1 MNPAQAVAVSFDR
14 VQRMAILVAV
24 LALGSCILA
33 AFFDATQF
41 FRSYLLAYL
50 FCLGMALG
58 SLGINLL
65 HNVVGGRWGAL
76 IKRILNAGMA
86 TLPFMA
92 ILVLPV
98 LAGIP
103 TLYHWSHH
111 EVVQADPVLQHKSGY
126 LNVPFFI
133 VRTVIYFIIWIG
145 LAFLLK
151 TRAGDGA
158 THDQQ
163 SRGKVVSAPGL
174 IIFVFTVTFA
184 GVDWVMSLE
193 PHWYSTMYG
202 GILLVGQTL
211 SAFCFSVII
220 LWWLSDREPFAGL
233 LKPEHYHDLGNLI
246 FAFTVLWAY
255 TSFSQFL
262 IIWSGNIPEETPWY
276 IRRTN
281 NGWQVVSVVLIVF
294 HFAVPFFILLSRYVK
309 RRGRLLARVAAAII
323 FVRLVD
329 LFYWIEPPFHQTT
342 FGLHWM
348 DIAAPL
354 GLGGVWLWLFL
365 FQLKRGPL
373 VNLQDARLQVHGVHH

>member
-1 MNPAQAVAVSFDR
+1 MSPAQTVNMSFER

-24 LALGSCILA
+24 LALGACVLA
-33 AFFDATQF
+33 AFFNSTQF
-41 FRSYLLAYL
+41 FRSYLLAYV

-92 ILVLPV
+92 VLVLPI

-103 TLYHWSHH
+103 ALYHWSHR
-111 EVVQADPVLQHKSGY
+111 EAMEADPVMQHKAGY
-126 LNVPFFI
+126 LNVPFFVI
-133 VRTVIYFIIWIG
+133 RTVIYFAIWIG
-145 LAFLLK
+145 LALLL
-151 TRAGDGA
+151 RMRGGDTA
-158 THDQQ
+158 THDEQ
-163 SRGKVVSAPGL
+163 SRAKVVSAPGL
-174 IIFVFTVTFA
+174 ILFVFTVTFA

-202 GILLVGQTL
+202 GILLVGQAL
-211 SAFCFSVII
+211 SAFSFSVII

-233 LKPEHYHDLGNLI
+233 LKPEHYHDLGNLM
-246 FAFTVLWAY
+246 FTFTVLWAY

-276 IRRTN
+276 IRRSN
-281 NGWQVVSVVLIVF
+281 NGWQIVSVVLMVF
-294 HFAVPFFILLSRYVK
+294 HFGVPFFILLSRYVK
-309 RRGRLLARVAAAII
+309 RRGRLLSRVAAGLILI
-323 FVRLVD
+323 RLVD
-329 LFYWIEPPFHQTT
+329 LYYWIEPPFHQTS

-365 FQLKRGPL
+365 AQFKRGPL
-373 VNLQDARLQVHGVHH
+373 VNLQDSRLQPQGGHH